1 MWQLRGEILR
11 AKSVR
16 RVLRWLGATG
26 MSELDTVIVAHKRN
40 GAPKRAFTSWTK
52 AHAWQDA
59 IDYGSKYILSETL
72 VNDMPEVESE

>member
-1 MWQLRGEILR
+1 
-11 AKSVR
+11 
-16 RVLRWLGATG
+16 
-26 MSELDTVIVAHKRN
+26 MSELDTGIVAHKRN